1 VAMDAAGC
9 EDVVEKLVQYPQPT
23 PPKICKL

>member
-1 VAMDAAGC
+1 VAIDAAGC
-9 EDVVEKLVQYPQPT
+9 EDVEKLAQYPEPT